1 MTAQRLDTSGQQ
13 RRRLLGI
20 AAAAVATGSL
30 PGIAG
35 AQSYPTRPVTFI
47 CPWPAGGTADTTM
60 RVLAQMIG
68 RELSQPVVVENRAG
82 AAGMIGAKALA
93 AAKPDGYTIGQLAL
107 SVTRFSQLG
116 TVQIDPL
123 KDYTFLGMASA
134 QTFGIVVAANSPFKT
149 LQDLVAFAKANP
161 EKLTYAT
168 SGIAGQTHV
177 GMEEFAQAA
186 GIKLTH
192 VPYKGGAPALQ
203 GLMGGQVDML
213 ADSSSWSAMVEAGQ
227 LRLLCTWGAERLPRF
242 KDVPTLKEL
251 GYGVVNDAPNGVAAP
266 AGLDPAIAARLEK
279 VVGLAVN
286 SPQFKSACEKIDAPV
301 MYMDAAQYRKYVTET
316 YRKEGVLIEKLQLKK
331 LLES

>member
-1 MTAQRLDTSGQQ
+1 MTADLLDPSGRQ
-13 RRRLLGI
+13 RRRLLG
-20 AAAAVATGSL
+20 AAAAVAAGSL
-30 PGIAG
+30 PGMAQ
-35 AQSYPTRPVTFI
+35 AQSYPNRAVTFI

-60 RVLAQMIG
+60 RVLAQVIG
-68 RELSQPVVVENRAG
+68 RELGQPVVVENRAG

-116 TVQIDPL
+116 TVQIDPM

-161 EKLTYAT
+161 DKLTYAT

-177 GMEEFAQAA
+177 GTEEFAQAA

-213 ADSSSWSAMVEAGQ
+213 ADSSSWSSLVEAGQ

-266 AGLDPAIAARLEK
+266 AGLEPTIAARLEK
-279 VVGLAVN
+279 VVGLAVH
-286 SPQFKSACEKIDAPV
+286 SPEFKSACEKIDAPV
-301 MYMDAAQYRKYVTET
+301 IYMDGAQYRQYVTET
-316 YRKEGVLIEKLQLKK
+316 YRKETVLIEKLQLKK
-331 LLES
+331 LLEG

>member
-1 MTAQRLDTSGQQ
+1 
-13 RRRLLGI
+13 
-20 AAAAVATGSL
+20 
-30 PGIAG
+30 
-35 AQSYPTRPVTFI
+35 
-47 CPWPAGGTADTTM
+47 M
-60 RVLAQMIG
+60 RVLAQIIG
-68 RELSQPVVVENRAG
+68 RELGQPVVVENRAG

-134 QTFGIVVAANSPFKT
+134 QTFGIVVAANSQFKT

-266 AGLDPAIAARLEK
+266 AGLEPAIAARLEK
-279 VVGLAVN
+279 VVGIAVN
-286 SPQFKSACEKIDAPV
+286 SPEFKSACEKIDAPV
-301 MYMDAAQYRKYVTET
+301 IYMDATHYRQYVAET

-331 LLES
+331 LLDG

>member
-1 MTAQRLDTSGQQ
+1 MKSRNRFCPL
-13 RRRLLGI
+13 RRRLLGTAMALPASTLPV
-20 AAAAVATGSL
+20 AAS
-30 PGIAG
+30 
-35 AQSYPTRPVTFI
+35 AQSYPVRPVTFI
-47 CPWPAGGTADTTM
+47 CPWPAGGTSDATM
-60 RVLAQMIG
+60 RVLAQIMS
-68 RELSQPVVVENRAG
+68 RELGQPVVVENRAG

-93 AAKPDGYTIGQLAL
+93 VAKPDGYTVGQLAL

-134 QTFGIVVAANSPFKT
+134 QTFGIVVAAASPFKS
-149 LQDLVAFAKANP
+149 LQELVAFAKANP
-161 EKLTYAT
+161 DKLTYAT

-186 GIKLTH
+186 GIRLTH

-203 GLMGGQVDML
+203 GLLGGQVDML
-213 ADSSSWSAMVEAGQ
+213 ADSSSWSALVESGQ

-242 KDVPTLKEL
+242 RDIPTLKEL
-251 GYGVVNDAPNGVAAP
+251 GFGVVNDAPNGVAAP
-266 AGLDPAIAARLEK
+266 AGLPADIAARLEK
-279 VVGLAVN
+279 VVGIAVN
-286 SPQFKSACEKIDAPV
+286 SPEFKAACDKIDAPV
-301 MYMDAAQYRKYVTET
+301 IYLDAAQYRAYVTET